1 MGAIDLQLVW
11 FGLIAVLW
19 IGYFFLEGFDFGVG
33 ILLPVLGESD
43 DDRRLLINAVGPHW
57 DGNEVWLLTAG
68 GAMFAAFPE
77 WYATLFSGFYL
88 PLLLILVALIVRG
101 VAFEFRHHR
110 DDAAWKRRWD
120 RAIFGGSLVPAL
132 LWGVAFA
139 NLVRGVPIRD
149 RQFVGSLLDLLNPY
163 ALFGG
168 LTMLAVFTL
177 HGAVFAAMKVDG
189 PVARRAEVLAG
200 RLGLVSAAAV
210 FGFLGWTYL
219 EVRSAADAGI
229 VPGVIPIT
237 AVLAAVAVEW
247 LVRERQFGWAFAANG
262 LAIVL
267 ITATVFLRLYP
278 RVMISSLGPAQDLTI
293 AAAAS
298 TDRTLTLMTIA
309 AVVMT
314 PIIIA
319 YQGWTY
325 WVFRE
330 RVRQDR
336 LTGPERTPLDLL
348 EETFR
353 PTGEDEPVAGV

>member
-33 ILLPVLGESD
+33 ILLPVLGDSD
-43 DDRRLLINAVGPHW
+43 DDRRLLVNAVGPHW

-77 WYATLFSGFYL
+77 WYATMFSGFYV

-110 DDAAWKRRWD
+110 DDEAWKRRWD
-120 RAIFGGSLVPAL
+120 RTIFWGSLVPAF

-149 RQFVGSLLDLLNPY
+149 GQFVGGLLDLLSPY
-163 ALFGG
+163 AIAGG

-189 PVARRAEVLAG
+189 PVARRAEDLAG
-200 RLGLVSAAAV
+200 RLGVVSAAAV
-210 FGFLGWTYL
+210 FGFLAWTYL
-219 EVRSAADAGI
+219 EVRAAADAGI
-229 VPGVIPIT
+229 VPGVVPIM
-237 AVLAAVAVEW
+237 AILAAVAVEW
-247 LVRERQFGWAFAANG
+247 LIRERQLGWAFATNG

-278 RVMISSLGPAQDLTI
+278 RVMISSFGAGQDLTI

-314 PIIIA
+314 PVIIA

-330 RVRQDR
+330 RVRLDR
-336 LTGPERTPLDLL
+336 LTGPEDTPMDLL
-348 EETFR
+348 ER
-353 PTGEDEPVAGV
+353 RLHPGGEDAQVAGT